1 MRRLEERGLI
11 RGYRAVLDPQ
21 GLGYHAQAVVMINLT
36 GHQAKSIDLFEA
48 QVRALL
54 EVKLCLNVTGRYDY
68 LLHVV
73 VRDIEHLRRLVS
85 HELAAIGGVQKQET
99 FLVLATAKEDQGLAL
114 RAERA
119 GRRAAPPDPNVEN
132 LEPGGLSHAGH
143 EPSAGV
149 ARYVVAAER
158 AAARHAADRAAMRRC
173 RFDTIA
179 VHGLY
184 TVAGGAR
191 RQPGRRSSSRSS

>member
-1 MRRLEERGLI
+1 VDDIDLRLLAALQENARRPNAELARHVGLAPSTTLERVRRLEERGLI

-36 GHQAKSIDLFEA
+36 GHQARSIDSFEA
-48 QVRALL
+48 QVRALP

-99 FLVLATAKEDQGLAL
+99 FLVLASAKEDQGIAL

-119 GRRAAPPDPNVEN
+119 GRRAA
-132 LEPGGLSHAGH
+132 
-143 EPSAGV
+143 
-149 ARYVVAAER
+149 RRRTR
-158 AAARHAADRAAMRRC
+158 A
-173 RFDTIA
+173 
-179 VHGLY
+179 
-184 TVAGGAR
+184 
-191 RQPGRRSSSRSS
+191 SRTSNQED